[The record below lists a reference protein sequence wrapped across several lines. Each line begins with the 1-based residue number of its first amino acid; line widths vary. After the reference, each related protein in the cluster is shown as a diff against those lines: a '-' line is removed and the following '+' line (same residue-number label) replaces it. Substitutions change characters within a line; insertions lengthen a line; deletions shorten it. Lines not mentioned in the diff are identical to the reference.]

1 MHILSAPRKGC
12 QKEAIIRFGPLK
24 VKETLTFEGSKNPVV
39 IVILLNLLTVWMQR
53 LTKTAAETVKNVSV

>member
-1 MHILSAPRKGC
+1 MHVLLAPWKGC
-12 QKEAIIRFGPLK
+12 EKETILRFGPLK
-24 VKETLTFEGSKNPVV
+24 VLETLTFEGSKNPVV